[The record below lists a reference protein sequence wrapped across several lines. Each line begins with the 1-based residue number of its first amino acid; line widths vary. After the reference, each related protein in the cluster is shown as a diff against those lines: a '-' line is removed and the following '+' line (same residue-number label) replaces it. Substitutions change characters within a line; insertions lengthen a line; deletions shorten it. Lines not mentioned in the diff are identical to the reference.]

1 MEYRIYKYLIPFALL
16 LFLSCNR
23 QNREVGL
30 LDECSVIATKNLTAS
45 GDTVIVCDIAS
56 VKESMIIPLSKLIDS
71 LEIIRLES
79 IDTAMINPMVIDIT
93 DNYIGINSYLSYKLF
108 TRLGKY
114 LCDIGHRGQGPGEHT
129 YLYDSQIDE
138 ENKRIYLLPWAA
150 KNIFV
155 YDLGGNFVRNIPL
168 PYLVHKGI
176 LNLDTEQQHISI
188 VQLPFGEGNQPLA
201 WTQDFEGRIIHESKL
216 KYLDLCPDYSNEVK
230 TQKVDKNRRL
240 ADFYLYDCVPRIDSL
255 YYYDALEN
263 RCIPRFTVKF
273 PSDEVPR
280 HVYYE
285 FLNYYMVEII
295 NRDPYTWVVNK
306 RLIVNKSTLEGGQ
319 FKIIIDEL
327 GGIPLNEN
335 PLDASRFD
343 RFIWCV
349 EPGKLQTM
357 IDEQLSH
364 KESMAPKDVSRL
376 VDFSN
381 SISENDNNYI
391 LLGKWK

>member
-138 ENKRIYLLPWAA
+138 EDKRIYLLPWAA

-216 KYLDLCPDYSNEVK
+216 KYLDLCPDYSNEV
-230 TQKVDKNRRL
+230 TSQKVDKNRRFS
-240 ADFYLYDCVPRIDSL
+240 DFYLMSCVPRVDSL
-255 YYYDALEN
+255 YYYDTMGN
-263 RCIPRFTVKF
+263 RCIPKLTVNF
-273 PSDEVPR
+273 PDNEVPI
-280 HVYYE
+280 HFYYD
-285 FLNYYMVEII
+285 FYDYYMIDIVD
-295 NRDPYTWVVNK
+295 NNVTTWDINK
-306 RLIVNKSTLEGGQ
+306 RVFINKSTLRGGQ
-319 FKIIIDEL
+319 FKIVMDEL
-327 GGIPLNEN
+327 GGIPLEGSL
-335 PLDASRFD
+335 PERSRFD
-343 RFIWCV
+343 YFVYCI
-349 EPGKLQTM
+349 EPGKLQVM
-357 IDEQLSH
+357 IEERLSH
-364 KESMAPKDVSRL
+364 KELMASEDVL
-376 VDFSN
+376 KLEKLNN
-381 SISENDNNYI
+381 SISENENNYI